1 MPSLCDN
8 RLTIWSDDLQTL
20 RKVSNG
26 AAPPAVSKLQKLARR
41 FGFGQAPRSETGF
54 LHFLHPVPP
63 NVEELDIEVLP
74 QLPNKPKSYFWR
86 LENWGCQNDWL
97 FQFEQSGDLELRAHF
112 TTHYSPP
119 VAALQH
125 GAAQH
130 GFRFRL
136 LYCETG
142 GGFCGIATEEKN
154 EEFEI
159 TFDRPPIEDGVPQ
172 ELVDAFELDEVYL
185 EFDAD
190 DE

>member
-1 MPSLCDN
+1 MPNLCDN
-8 RLTIWSDDLQTL
+8 RLTIWCDDPAT
-20 RKVSNG
+20 VSTILEAG
-26 AAPPAVSKLQKLARR
+26 APPSISFLQKQGER
-41 FGFGQAPRSETGF
+41 FGFRQPSRSETGF

-86 LENWGCQNDWL
+86 LENWGCQNDLL
-97 FQFEQSGDLELRAHF
+97 FQFDQPSESELRADF

-125 GAAQH
+125 GAAHH

-142 GGFCGIATEEKN
+142 GGFCGIATEAKN

-172 ELVDAFELDEVYL
+172 ELVDAFELNDVYL
-185 EFDAD
+185 EFAAD